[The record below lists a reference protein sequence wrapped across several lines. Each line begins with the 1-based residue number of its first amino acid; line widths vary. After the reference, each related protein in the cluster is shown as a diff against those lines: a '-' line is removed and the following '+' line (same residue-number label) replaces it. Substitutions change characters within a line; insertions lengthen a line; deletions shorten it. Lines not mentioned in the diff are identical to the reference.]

1 MLESVILEDGLAE
14 SVLGLENLLIGN
26 SEGSEEEKKDFKKAS
41 DAEKELKQISKL
53 IGIDEEEMRT
63 LYDSMTPEDARDIV
77 VKTIERIPMGLM
89 KGTLWT
95 LDNLKKFGG
104 KIICWAS
111 VASPREAA
119 MIGASVMIL
128 TMGEGN
134 IGETF
139 CEESDDVKKDDADGS
154 GAMAGSEKGPES
166 CCSKG
171 QPVHSSNLHRILMV
185 KK

>member
-26 SEGSEEEKKDFKKAS
+26 PEDSEEEKRDFKKAGNV
-41 DAEKELKQISKL
+41 ERELEQISKL
-53 IGIDEEEMRT
+53 IGIDEEEIRM
-63 LYDSMTPEDARDIV
+63 LYDSMTPEDARDVV

-95 LDNLKKFGG
+95 LDNLKIFGG

-139 CEESDDVKKDDADGS
+139 CEDGDDGKNSPDDPE
-154 GAMAGSEKGPES
+154 AMAGDGRKPES
-166 CCSKG
+166 SRTTG
-171 QPVHSSNLHRILMV
+171 RPIHSASLHKNLMMN
-185 KK
+185 

>member
-1 MLESVILEDGLAE
+1 MLESVILEDGLAK
-14 SVLGLENLLIGN
+14 SVLGFEKLLIGDP
-26 SEGSEEEKKDFKKAS
+26 EDSEEEKRDFKKAS
-41 DAEKELKQISKL
+41 NVGRELKQISQL
-53 IGIDEEEMRT
+53 IGIDEEEIGM

-89 KGTLWT
+89 DGTLWT

-139 CEESDDVKKDDADGS
+139 CEDGGDGKNNKHDL
-154 GAMAGSEKGPES
+154 GAMAGDGKDPEPP
-166 CCSKG
+166 CGMG
-171 QPVHSSNLHRILMV
+171 QPVHSSSLHRTLIV
-185 KK
+185 KNN